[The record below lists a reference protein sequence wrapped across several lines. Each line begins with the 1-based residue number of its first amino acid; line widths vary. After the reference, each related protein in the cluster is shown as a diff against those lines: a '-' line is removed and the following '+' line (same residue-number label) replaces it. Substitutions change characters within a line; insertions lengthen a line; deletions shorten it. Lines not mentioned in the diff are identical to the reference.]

1 MNFFPMKILTPS
13 MTKYEQLLILIDLY
27 LRASTLEQ
35 VSQLDV
41 ATTTLLG
48 KMINVEF
55 NVTIQ
60 K

>member
-1 MNFFPMKILTPS
+1 MNIFPMKILTPS
-13 MTKYEQLLILIDLY
+13 MTKYEQLHILRDKVV
-27 LRASTLEQ
+27 STLEQ

-55 NVTIQ
+55 NVTQ